1 MAITDKNKV
10 NVKHIIDRMKA
21 KHKAKQR
28 ATMKYQG
35 SFLIPLE
42 ITPRPQ
48 HDPNKITAIGWMRPI
63 DNLHCTLML
72 PRELKPLKEK
82 LNCSN
87 KELKDMLK
95 EFVATHP
102 APPIPRLGAKVHT
115 ATRHVTKFVGDDV
128 IGYTQRTAFLRVIN
142 RKEMQD
148 YLDTVTDA
156 LGLPRRERFFHVS
169 IANETGNGQD
179 SIGDISASD
188 CTYGDGEE

>member
-1 MAITDKNKV
+1 MNAKDTTDKFQRKW
-10 NVKHIIDRMKA
+10 KE
-21 KHKAKQR
+21 QR

-35 SFLIPLE
+35 ALLIPLE

-48 HDPNKITAIGWMRPI
+48 QQMLKWYEWNCYVLPI
-63 DNLHCTLML
+63 DNLHCTIML
-72 PRELKPLKEK
+72 PSELKVLKNQ

-102 APPIPRLGAKVHT
+102 APPIPQLGAKIHN
-115 ATRHVTKFVGDDV
+115 ATRLPKYECDAISYAKQTC
-128 IGYTQRTAFLRVIN
+128 FLRVLN

-188 CTYGDGEE
+188 CAYGDEEQ